1 MSDRQS
7 KRIAR
12 GLGAAAVIAAML
24 CSPAGAKNP
33 GGGARAMMNRF
44 AACTVQQA
52 PDFAR
57 AFVLAPGLRPSP
69 AALEKL
75 GPPECLR
82 RAGEDIIELRMRDAL
97 YRGALAE
104 QLIRAEMAE
113 AAAIDPN
120 PVPALAWPEPQRPPA
135 VHETGRALTAGEQ
148 KRLELGYAEARA
160 DQDVMRLGECVVRAD
175 PAGSRDALLTEMD
188 SPDELAHLKA
198 MAPTIARCVARGET
212 SKFNRTNLRAALAV
226 SYYRLAAAAR
236 AVRAGGAA

>member
-1 MSDRQS
+1 MADLGR

-12 GLGAAAVIAAML
+12 LSAAALVGAML

-33 GGGARAMMNRF
+33 GGAGRAVMNRF
-44 AACTVQQA
+44 AACTVRQA

-57 AFVLAPGLRPSP
+57 AFVLAPGLRPTP

-82 RAGEDIIELRMRDAL
+82 SAGDDIIELRMRDAL

-104 QLIRAEMAE
+104 QLIRAEMPRTAT
-113 AAAIDPN
+113 IDPSA
-120 PVPALAWPEPQRPPA
+120 VPALAWPEPQRPSA
-135 VHETGRALTAGEQ
+135 VNERGRALTAAEQ
-148 KRLELGYAEARA
+148 KRGELGYAEAAA

-175 PAGSRDALLTEMD
+175 PAGSRDALLSEMD
-188 SPDELAHLKA
+188 SANELAKLKA
-198 MAPTIARCVARGET
+198 MAPTIAGCVARGHT

-236 AVRAGGAA
+236 APRAGGAA

>member
-1 MSDRQS
+1 MADLGPR
-7 KRIAR
+7 RIAR
-12 GLGAAAVIAAML
+12 LSAAALVGAML

-33 GGGARAMMNRF
+33 GGAGRAVMNRF

-57 AFVLAPGLRPSP
+57 AFVLAPGLRPAP

-82 RAGEDIIELRMRDAL
+82 SAGDDIIDLRMRDAL

-104 QLIRAEMAE
+104 QLIRAEMPG
-113 AAAIDPN
+113 AAIIDPSA
-120 PVPALAWPEPQRPPA
+120 VPALAWPEPERPSA
-135 VHETGRALTAGEQ
+135 VDERGKALTAAEQ
-148 KRLELGYAEARA
+148 KQRVRGYPTAVA
-160 DQDVMRLGECVVRAD
+160 DQEVMRLGECVVRAD

-188 SPDELAHLKA
+188 SPDELARLKA
-198 MAPTIARCVARGET
+198 MAPTIARCVARGQT

-236 AVRAGGAA
+236 ALRAGGAG